1 MYSNACARRQ
11 HRHTK
16 MKTRNNRVSADE
28 AADVVLLVV
37 EVGRMRDGVGKS
49 DEVGSGGDVSTGR
62 VDESW
67 SEMSVVPPD

>member
-1 MYSNACARRQ
+1 
-11 HRHTK
+11 

-37 EVGRMRDGVGKS
+37 EVGMMRDGVGKS
-49 DEVGSGGDVSTGR
+49 DGVGSGGDVSTGR